1 MSSESTL
8 VKMPH
13 FLKSG
18 VTAHLSFR
26 SMFGLFLNIYLNKA
40 NPSDTEAPFWTKT
53 CPLQMA

>member
-26 SMFGLFLNIYLNKA
+26 SLFGLFLNIYLNKA
-40 NPSDTEAPFWTKT
+40 NPSDTEAPFWT
-53 CPLQMA
+53 